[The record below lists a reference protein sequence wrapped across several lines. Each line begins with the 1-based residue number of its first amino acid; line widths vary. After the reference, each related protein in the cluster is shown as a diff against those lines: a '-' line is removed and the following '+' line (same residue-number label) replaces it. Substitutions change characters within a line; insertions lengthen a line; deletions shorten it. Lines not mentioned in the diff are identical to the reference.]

1 LARLPIHIVPA
12 DAAGRI
18 AVLDVRDAGEA
29 IAILCEDAAA
39 LGPREVEL
47 GGSAARTLGEHLAAL
62 RRMHCATPAR
72 CLRIPA
78 LLARL
83 LSHACDLLHLSPFS
97 FGHLELLRHDNRPAV
112 NLLPALLGRLP
123 RTVGLTPHQFRSP
136 PASTIPY
143 GAGHQ
148 WSDGE

>member
-1 LARLPIHIVPA
+1 VVPA

-47 GGSAARTLGEHLAAL
+47 GGNAARTLGEHLAAL
-62 RRMHCATPAR
+62 RRMHTATPAR
-72 CLRIPA
+72 CLRMPA
-78 LLARL
+78 RLARL

-112 NLLPALLGRLP
+112 NLLPALLGRPP
-123 RTVGLTPHQFRSP
+123 RPVGTPRYGTSLQLSP
-136 PASTIPY
+136 PAATIPY

-148 WSDGE
+148 WSDSE